1 MSFVTF
7 VINDTFNL
15 KYLFKLTITDLKG
28 ECGGGTTPFPSP
40 KNQISWTNPPP
51 PLLVHGLS
59 TAPLPLAASEN
70 CYLNNAVT
78 LCVLSGFFCWLFGQV
93 CGRRP
98 VAAITGRTI
107 GGTTVTDT
115 TTATPLMCKYLL

>member
-1 MSFVTF
+1 MSF

-15 KYLFKLTITDLKG
+15 NYLFKLTTTDLKG
-28 ECGGGTTPFPSP
+28 KYGGISSPFPS
-40 KNQISWTNPPP
+40 KKTQISWTNPP
-51 PLLVHGLS
+51 LAHGLS
-59 TAPLPLAASEN
+59 TASLPLAASESLLSSDV
-70 CYLNNAVT
+70 CYQ
-78 LCVLSGFFCWLFGQV
+78 FFFWLFGQV

-115 TTATPLMCKYLL
+115 TTATPLMCKSLL

>member
-1 MSFVTF
+1 MWRGFHP
-7 VINDTFNL
+7 L
-15 KYLFKLTITDLKG
+15 PLPEKTDILDQS
-28 ECGGGTTPFPSP
+28 T
-40 KNQISWTNPPP
+40 PP

-59 TAPLPLAASEN
+59 TAPLPLAASES

>member
-1 MSFVTF
+1 MEGVPPSSPPRK
-7 VINDTFNL
+7 NR
-15 KYLFKLTITDLKG
+15 YLGPIH
-28 ECGGGTTPFPSP
+28 
-40 KNQISWTNPPP
+40 P

-59 TAPLPLAASEN
+59 TAPLPLAASES

-107 GGTTVTDT
+107 DGTTVTDT

>member
-1 MSFVTF
+1 MSF

-15 KYLFKLTITDLKG
+15 NYLFKLTTTDLKG
-28 ECGGGTTPFPSP
+28 ECGGISAPFPSP
-40 KNQISWTNPPP
+40 KTQISWTNPP
-51 PLLVHGLS
+51 LVHGLS
-59 TAPLPLAASEN
+59 TAPLPLAASESLLSN
-70 CYLNNAVT
+70 YVCYQL
-78 LCVLSGFFCWLFGQV
+78 FFVFLFFGQV

-107 GGTTVTDT
+107 DGTTVIDT